1 MATETEIKLSLPAHA
16 ASQVAKQALLAG
28 VEPQRQLLINTY
40 YDTPDLR
47 LRRERIVVRYRQ
59 KGSQWLLTVKT
70 APQLTAGLAQRSE
83 WEVPA
88 RPGAFDFSHVDSGSL
103 RDLLESLRD
112 ELQPL
117 FTTHFRR
124 HIWLLEPR
132 YGVRIELALDRG
144 WIDARGQ
151 RQTIREVEL
160 ELLSGE
166 LGDLFALAGQLQ
178 ASLPLHPEASSKS
191 ERAYRLLADLPL
203 TAVKALPVPTNAAMS
218 SIEAFRLIVL
228 SCLNHLQNNEAGV
241 CQSDE
246 PEFVHQARVAIRRL
260 RSAIRLWQPR
270 LPEAFVTRFDP
281 LWQEL
286 ANKLGDT
293 RNWDV
298 FLAETLPALADA
310 LPGRVEVERL
320 SSHARRR
327 CANSRKAS
335 RSALKSAAY
344 SRLLIDF
351 SAATRSLPDDA
362 AGSLTRFVPRCLD
375 KRAKRVKECAA
386 AVLGTDDDAARHR
399 LRVAF
404 KQLRYAVEF
413 FTPILTGPVLANYHQ
428 SASDLQD
435 LLGRLNDLAVA
446 SQLAAEA
453 PTAGQGQGITGWLAA
468 QTDSL
473 LPEFA
478 RRLNDFQQQPVP
490 WKAG

>member
-1 MATETEIKLSLPAHA
+1 MATETEIKLSLSARTA
-16 ASQVAKQALLAG
+16 EVLAKQAMLSNI
-28 VEPQRQLLINTY
+28 ERHRQLLINTY
-40 YDTPDLR
+40 YDTHDER
-47 LRRERIVVRYRQ
+47 LRREQMVVRHRQ
-59 KGSQWLLTVKT
+59 KGRQWLLTVKT
-70 APQLTAGLAQRSE
+70 APMLTAGLAQRSE
-83 WEVPA
+83 WEVPS
-88 RPGAFDFSHVDSGSL
+88 RPGEFDFSHLDGRV
-103 RDLLESLRD
+103 RELLESLR
-112 ELQPL
+112 ESLQPA
-117 FTTHFRR
+117 FTTHFIR
-124 HIWLLEPR
+124 HTWLLEPR
-132 YGVRIELALDRG
+132 AGVRIELALDRG
-144 WIDARGQ
+144 WIEARGQ
-151 RQTIREVEL
+151 RQTIREIEL
-160 ELLSGE
+160 ELLDGTVS
-166 LGDLFALAGQLQ
+166 DLFATAAELQ

-241 CQSDE
+241 CRSDE

-386 AVLGTDDDAARHR
+386 AALGTDDAARHR

-453 PTAGQGQGITGWLAA
+453 PAVAQGQQVITGWLAA

>member
-1 MATETEIKLSLPAHA
+1 MATETEIKLSLSARTA
-16 ASQVAKQALLAG
+16 EVLAKQAMLSNI
-28 VEPQRQLLINTY
+28 ERHRQLLINTY
-40 YDTPDLR
+40 YDTHDER
-47 LRRERIVVRYRQ
+47 LRREQMVVRHRQ
-59 KGSQWLLTVKT
+59 KGRQWLLTVKT
-70 APQLTAGLAQRSE
+70 APMLTAGLAQRSE
-83 WEVPA
+83 WEVPS
-88 RPGAFDFSHVDSGSL
+88 RPGEFDFSHLDGSV
-103 RDLLESLRD
+103 RELLESLR
-112 ELQPL
+112 EGLQPA
-117 FTTHFRR
+117 FTTRFMR
-124 HIWLLEPR
+124 HTWLLEPR
-132 YGVRIELALDRG
+132 AGVRIELALDRG
-144 WIDARGQ
+144 WIEARGQ
-151 RQTIREVEL
+151 RQTIREIEL
-160 ELLSGE
+160 ELLDGTVS
-166 LGDLFALAGQLQ
+166 DLFAAAAELQ

-386 AVLGTDDDAARHR
+386 AALGTDDDAARHR

>member
-1 MATETEIKLSLPAHA
+1 MERALIEEYEQTMLSVL
-16 ASQVAKQALLAG
+16 
-28 VEPQRQLLINTY
+28 
-40 YDTPDLR
+40 
-47 LRRERIVVRYRQ
+47 
-59 KGSQWLLTVKT
+59 
-70 APQLTAGLAQRSE
+70 
-83 WEVPA
+83 
-88 RPGAFDFSHVDSGSL
+88 
-103 RDLLESLRD
+103 D
-112 ELQPL
+112 ELSPDNHA
-117 FTTHFRR
+117 TA
-124 HIWLLEPR
+124 I
-132 YGVRIELALDRG
+132 A
-144 WIDARGQ
+144 
-151 RQTIREVEL
+151 
-160 ELLSGE
+160 
-166 LGDLFALAGQLQ
+166 
-178 ASLPLHPEASSKS
+178 
-191 ERAYRLLADLPL
+191 LADLPL
-203 TAVKALPVPTNAAMS
+203 TAVKALPVPTDATMS
-218 SIEAFRLIVL
+218 SIGAFRLIAL

-241 CQSDE
+241 CRSDE
-246 PEFVHQARVAIRRL
+246 PEFVHKARVAIRRL

-270 LPEAFVTRFDP
+270 LPEDFVTRFDP

-335 RSALKSAAY
+335 RSALKSAVY

-351 SAATRSLPDDA
+351 SAAIQSLPDDA
-362 AGSLTRFVPRCLD
+362 AGSLARFVPRCLD
-375 KRAKRVKECAA
+375 KRARRVEDRAA
-386 AVLGTDDDAARHR
+386 AALGTDDAARHR

-413 FTPILTGPVLANYHQ
+413 FTPILAGPVLANYHQ

-446 SQLAAEA
+446 SQLVAEA
-453 PTAGQGQGITGWLAA
+453 PTAGQGQGIADWLAA